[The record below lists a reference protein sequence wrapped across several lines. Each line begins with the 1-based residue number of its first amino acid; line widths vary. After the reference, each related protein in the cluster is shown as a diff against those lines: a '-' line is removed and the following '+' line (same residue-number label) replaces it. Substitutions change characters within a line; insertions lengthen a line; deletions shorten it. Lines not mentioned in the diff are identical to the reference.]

1 VKAVTQR
8 QVVQVL
14 QELGI
19 SPGDHLLVHS
29 AVQFLGKPQ
38 AQAGQVP
45 GVGLY
50 LAALQEVLGLEG
62 TLAVPA
68 FNFAFARG
76 EPFDPDTTP
85 SDGMGAFSE
94 YVRWQPE
101 VRRSMHPLQSL
112 AVLGP
117 LAADL
122 ADRDTSS
129 AFDPSSAFE
138 RLLELGFKIL
148 LLGADVNA
156 ISLVHYTE
164 QRAGVPYRYWKQF
177 SGRVRQCQSW
187 QERTYRMYVRDL
199 DLNPTLDLHPVQRR
213 LEQQGRWLS
222 AGLNYGRVSCCLA
235 ADFVAAADSL
245 LADDPWVLVA
255 NRDSAQDLFL
265 QKSTLNFRG

>member
-8 QVVQVL
+8 QVVQTL

-19 SPGDHLLVHS
+19 SPGDRLLVHS

-38 AQAGQVP
+38 DDEGRVQ
-45 GVGLY
+45 GVGMY
-50 LAALQEVLGLEG
+50 LAALQEVLGLDG
-62 TLAVPA
+62 MLAVPA
-68 FNFAFARG
+68 FNFAFVRG

-94 YVRWQPE
+94 HVRQQPGA
-101 VRRSMHPLQSL
+101 RRTSHPLQSL

-117 LAADL
+117 LASDMAGC
-122 ADRDTSS
+122 DTSS
-129 AFDPSSAFE
+129 AFDPGSAFE
-138 RLLELGFKIL
+138 RLLDLGFKIL

-177 SGRVRQCQSW
+177 SGRVRQGQSW

-199 DLNPTLDLHPVQRR
+199 ELNPTLDLHPVQRR

>member
-8 QVVQVL
+8 QVVQAL
-14 QELGI
+14 QALGL
-19 SPGDHLLVHS
+19 STGDRLLVHS

-38 AQAGQVP
+38 DDEGRIQ

-50 LAALQEVLGLEG
+50 LAAIQEVLGSDG

-76 EPFDPDTTP
+76 EPFDPNATP

-94 YVRWQPE
+94 YVRQQPG

-117 LAADL
+117 LGADL
-122 ADRDTSS
+122 AGRDTSS
-129 AFDPSSAFE
+129 AFDPGSAFE
-138 RLLELGFKIL
+138 RLLDLEFKLL

-156 ISLVHYTE
+156 ISLVHYSE

-177 SGRVRQCQSW
+177 SGRVRQAQSW
-187 QERTYRMYVRDL
+187 QECTYRMYVRDL
-199 DLNPTLDLHPVQRR
+199 DLNPTLDLHPVQRL

-222 AGLNYGRVSCCLA
+222 AGLNYGQVSCCLA
-235 ADFVAAADSL
+235 SDFVAATDKL
-245 LADDPWVLVA
+245 LAEDPWVLVA
-255 NRDSAQDLFL
+255 NRETAQDLFL